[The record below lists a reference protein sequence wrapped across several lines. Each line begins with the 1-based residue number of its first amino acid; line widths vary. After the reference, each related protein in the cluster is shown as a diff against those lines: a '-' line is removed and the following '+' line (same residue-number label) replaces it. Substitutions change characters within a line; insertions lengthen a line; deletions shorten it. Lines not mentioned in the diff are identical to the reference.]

1 MDPIAQFIY
10 SKDIYSSNTGL
21 IRFNRGC
28 GCLWFI
34 PNAVPTAQR
43 RVFDVTSSSA
53 INRSYRGGCIGMLW
67 SCLWCCLACD
77 GLCGECACIYEQYCY

>member
-10 SKDIYSSNTGL
+10 SKDIYSSNAGL

-34 PNAVPTAQR
+34 PNAVPIAQR

-53 INRSYRGGCIGMLW
+53 INRG
-67 SCLWCCLACD
+67 
-77 GLCGECACIYEQYCY
+77 